1 MPQVSQ
7 PLADDDILRFPR
19 GPSAGECLH
28 RMFEL
33 ADFTRPSTWPA
44 AIEAALDQRPPNA
57 AGFTRD
63 ALKSMMARLLA
74 DVVAVPLGCDLT
86 LAAIGP
92 AKRLTELEFVFP
104 VNAIDLSALR
114 RTLVAHGYPDVP
126 LDAHRLDGYLKGF
139 IDAVVEFAGRFW
151 IVDWKSNHLGDTRR
165 HYAPEALPAAMA
177 THAYHLQALIYTVA
191 LHRYLRTRLPGYD
204 YETHT
209 GASLYLFVR
218 GVRPAWP
225 GAGVHTVRASRALV
239 DDLDRLFGGSAS

>member
-1 MPQVSQ
+1 
-7 PLADDDILRFPR
+7 
-19 GPSAGECLH
+19 
-28 RMFEL
+28 
-33 ADFTRPSTWPA
+33 
-44 AIEAALDQRPPNA
+44 
-57 AGFTRD
+57 
-63 ALKSMMARLLA
+63 LLA